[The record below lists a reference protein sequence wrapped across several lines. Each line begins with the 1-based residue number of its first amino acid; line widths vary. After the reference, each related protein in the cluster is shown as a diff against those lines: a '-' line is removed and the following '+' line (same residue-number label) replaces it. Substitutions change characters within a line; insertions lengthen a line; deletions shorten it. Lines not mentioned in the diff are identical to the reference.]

1 MGTSQY
7 MGIFLQE
14 SMENLQKLNEALLNF
29 ERNPEDNK
37 EINEIFRIVHTI
49 KGMALSMGFDNIAKL
64 THKMEDVFSKFRD
77 GKLSDDRYIITT
89 LFECLD
95 NLEKIMDKVSKSGD
109 DSADIT
115 ELISKLEKIYALE
128 NKSSINKYNKEDS
141 FYLNQYDI
149 SIIKQG
155 LDRSYNVFD
164 IIITLKED
172 TILKSARA
180 FLIIRELENKGDII
194 KSFPNTDLMEK
205 EEFDLDLR
213 FILVSNFGYEDIK
226 DTILK
231 VSEIDNVI
239 INIMD
244 LNSNLY
250 KEKKENK
257 NNQVKEL
264 EFQKKAYKS
273 IRIDI
278 KKIDNLMN
286 MVSELVLYRTRLEEI
301 TQLSNSL
308 ELNETL
314 EQVRRTTSEIQDLV
328 MKIRM
333 LPIEVVF
340 NRFPRLI
347 RDISVELNKDISF
360 IIEGEDTEL
369 DRTVIDELG
378 EPLIH
383 LLRNAADHGIESKK
397 KRLKMGKNETGTIKL
412 IAYQEGTNAVIK
424 VVDDGLG
431 INVHKIKQKADS
443 LGIDTSNMNEKEIT
457 DLIFTEGFSTS
468 NSVTDLSGRGV
479 GLNVVKTKIDSLGGS
494 LKLVSKYKVGSTFI
508 IKLPLTLQII
518 RALLVCVGSYT
529 FAISL
534 GFIERVIL
542 FDKGYIK
549 KESNNEFMLYRETWI
564 SFIRVSKRLDI
575 EETYSDKKFVV
586 IVKIGDNL
594 TGLLVDSL
602 IGQNEIVIKPFGKT
616 LKDMKEYI
624 GATILGNGVVGLI
637 LNVSNL

>member
-7 MGIFLQE
+7 MGIFMQE

-29 ERNPEDNK
+29 ERNPDNIK

-77 GKLSDDRYIITT
+77 GKLSDDRYINTT

-95 NLEKIMDKVSKSGD
+95 NLEKIIDKVSKCGD
-109 DSADIT
+109 DSADMT
-115 ELISKLEKIYALE
+115 ELISKLEKIYAVE
-128 NKSSINKYNKEDS
+128 NKSSINKYSKEDS

-180 FLIIRELENKGDII
+180 FLIIRELEAKGEII

-239 INIMD
+239 INIID
-244 LNSNLY
+244 LDSNLY

-257 NNQVKEL
+257 NNKLKEV
-264 EFQKKAYKS
+264 ECQKKAYQS

-278 KKIDNLMN
+278 KKVDNLMN

-314 EQVRRTTSEIQDLV
+314 EQVRRTTSEIQELV

-333 LPIEVVF
+333 IPVKVVF
-340 NRFPRLI
+340 NRFPRMI
-347 RDISVELNKDISF
+347 RDISVELNKDINF

-397 KRLKMGKNETGTIKL
+397 KRLKMGKNDTGTIKL

-424 VVDDGLG
+424 VIDDGLG
-431 INVHKIKQKADS
+431 INIHKIKQKAES
-443 LGIDTSNMNEKEIT
+443 LGIDISNMSEKEIT
-457 DLIFTEGFSTS
+457 DLIFTEGFSTN

-494 LKLVSKYKVGSTFI
+494 LELVSKYKSGSTFI

-542 FDKGYIK
+542 FDKASIK
-549 KESNNEFMLYRETWI
+549 KENKNEFILYRHRWI

-575 EETYSDKKFVV
+575 EESDSDKKFVV

-616 LKDMKEYI
+616 LKRIKEYV
-624 GATILGNGVVGLI
+624 GATILGNGTIGLI
-637 LNVSNL
+637 LNISNL

>member
-7 MGIFLQE
+7 MSIFLQE
-14 SMENLQKLNEALLNF
+14 SIENLQKLNESLLKL
-29 ERNPEDNK
+29 EKNPENYK
-37 EINEIFRIVHTI
+37 EINEIFRIAHTI

-77 GKLSDDRYIITT
+77 GKLSSNKYIITI

-95 NLEKIMDKVSKSGD
+95 NLEKIMNKVSKCGD

-115 ELISKLEKIYALE
+115 ELISKLEKIYELE
-128 NKSSINKYNKEDS
+128 SDLYIKKCNKEKC
-141 FYLNQYDI
+141 FYLNEYEI

-155 LDRSYNVFD
+155 LDRNYNVFD
-164 IIITLKED
+164 ITITLKED

-180 FLIIRELENKGDII
+180 FLIIRELESKGEII
-194 KSFPNTDLMEK
+194 KSFPDTDLMEK

-213 FILVSNFGYEDIK
+213 FILISNLGYRDIK

-231 VSEIDNVI
+231 ISEIHNVS
-239 INIMD
+239 INIID
-244 LNSNLY
+244 SNSSLN
-250 KEKKENK
+250 KEKKDIK
-257 NNQVKEL
+257 SKEL
-264 EFQKKAYKS
+264 KYQKKDYRS
-273 IRIDI
+273 IRVDI

-301 TQLSNSL
+301 TQVSNSL

-314 EQVRRTTSEIQDLV
+314 EQLRRTTSEIQDLV

-333 LPIEVVF
+333 LPVDIVF
-340 NRFPRLI
+340 NRFPRMI
-347 RDISVELNKDISF
+347 RDISVELNKDINF
-360 IIEGEDTEL
+360 IIEGKDTEL

-397 KRLKMGKNETGTIKL
+397 KRLKMGKNDTGTIKL
-412 IAYQEGTNAVIK
+412 IAYQEGTSAVIK
-424 VVDDGLG
+424 VIDDGLG
-431 INVHKIKQKADS
+431 INIYKIKRKAEN
-443 LGIDTSNMNEKEIT
+443 LGIDTSSMSEKEIT

-479 GLNVVKTKIDSLGGS
+479 GLNVVKTKIDSLGGT
-494 LKLVSKYKVGSTFI
+494 LELVSKYKSGSTFI
-508 IKLPLTLQII
+508 IRLPLTLQII
-518 RALLVCVGSYT
+518 RALIICVGSYT

-534 GFIERVIL
+534 GFIERVIT
-542 FDKGYIK
+542 FDKESIK
-549 KESNNEFMLYRETWI
+549 KKNNSEFILYRDNLI
-564 SFIRVSKRLDI
+564 SFIRISKRLDI
-575 EETYSDKKFVV
+575 EENENNKKFVV
-586 IVKIGDNL
+586 IVKRGDNL
-594 TGLLVDSL
+594 MGLLVDSL

-616 LKDMKEYI
+616 LKGMKEYV
-624 GATILGNGVVGLI
+624 GATILGNGTVGLI
-637 LNVSNL
+637 LNISNL